1 MFVKNKEPEMRI
13 RDVREDRDFT
23 QKEIAEYLHVKQN
36 TYSQYETGKRQIP
49 IKDLILLARFYKT
62 STDYLLGLTDRI
74 EPYDK

>member
-1 MFVKNKEPEMRI
+1 MRI